1 MVQYGEFESIIQED
15 LGYLK
20 EDHYVVGQRCAVK
33 MASKSTVN

>member
-20 EDHYVVGQRCAVK
+20 EDHYVVG
-33 MASKSTVN
+33 